1 MQAKFQRFGAALVG
15 GVLLSM
21 LAACERPP
29 VQSVQHGYRGTGM
42 AQVFNPRSTAVLD
55 EKTVVPEAIA
65 PASPDGPKAKDVYQN
80 VKVLGDLSVGEFAR
94 HMTAITQWVAPEQG
108 CGYCHNLQNFAD
120 DAKYTK
126 VVARRMTQMTQ
137 AINSQWK
144 NHVGDT
150 GVTCYTCHR
159 GNNIPNDIWFKAPG
173 QANDSGFIASMGGQN
188 SPNPAVGMSS
198 LPYDAFS
205 PYIQSATGAENIRV
219 AGKSSNRTNTEDGSA
234 ASIRATEGT
243 YGLMMHMS
251 TSLGV
256 NCTYCHNSR
265 NFADWDQSSPQRST
279 AWYGIRMLR
288 DLNSSY
294 MEPLTSVFPAN
305 RLGPDH
311 GDVAKANCTTCHQG
325 AYKPL
330 WGAKMAQGHPELLSA
345 VKTMAAAPAAVAAP
359 AAAVAAVATTAPASA
374 SLVRATGSTVFYE
387 VGSAAL
393 TPAATKTVADLAEAM
408 KRDTAAKASISGF
421 HSAAGNLASNQDLAK
436 RRAFSVR
443 DALKA
448 AGIDEGRV
456 LLQKP
461 QSAEANLSG
470 EDPKSR
476 RVEITVER

>member
-1 MQAKFQRFGAALVG
+1 MQAWFKRCSTVVLG

-42 AQVFNPRSTAVLD
+42 AQVFNPRTTAVLD
-55 EKTVVPEAIA
+55 EQNVVPEAIA
-65 PASPDGPKAKDVYQN
+65 PASPDGPKASAVYQN

-120 DAKYTK
+120 DSKYTK

-137 AINSQWK
+137 AINSQWS

-159 GNNIPNDIWFKAPG
+159 GNNIPKEIWFKAPG

-188 SPNPAVGMSS
+188 SPNMAVGLSS
-198 LPYDAFS
+198 LPYDAYT
-205 PYIQSATGAENIRV
+205 PYFQGAENIRV
-219 AGKSSNRTNTEDGSA
+219 AGNSSNRTNTVDGSA

-265 NFADWDQSSPQRST
+265 NFSGWQESSPQRVKAYYS
-279 AWYGIRMLR
+279 IRMLR
-288 DLNSSY
+288 DLNNNY
-294 MEPLTSVFPAN
+294 MDPLTSVFPAH

-311 GDVAKANCTTCHQG
+311 GDVAKANCSTCHQG

-330 WGAKMAQGHPELLSA
+330 WGAKMAKDHPELLSP
-345 VKTMAAAPAAVAAP
+345 VKVLAAAAPAVVAAATP
-359 AAAVAAVATTAPASA
+359 TAATAGQ
-374 SLVRATGSTVFYE
+374 SLVRATGGTVFYE

-393 TPAATKTVADLAEAM
+393 TPAASKTIADLVEAM

-448 AGIDEGRV
+448 AGIDESRV
-456 LLQKP
+456 VLQKP
-461 QSAEANLSG
+461 QSAEANVSG